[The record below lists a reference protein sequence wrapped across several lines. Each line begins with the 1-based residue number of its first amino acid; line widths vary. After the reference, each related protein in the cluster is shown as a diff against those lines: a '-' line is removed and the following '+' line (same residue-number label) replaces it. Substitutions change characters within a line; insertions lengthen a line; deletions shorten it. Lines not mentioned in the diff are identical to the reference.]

1 MRLQHRQYFMG
12 SRSATSRAVSRV
24 VVVLVSLGLTGVAG
38 GMAGCGGVDP
48 VASYAGP
55 VTDPTLLYTSLTV
68 DHPAIT
74 MSTVAPYDALQLTAT
89 PRDALGNPMTGLPA
103 PMYLSSDTTKV
114 RVSADGMVTAV
125 GTVIGVRVIATLVAG
140 PVSHVDTAL
149 IDVTNTATP
158 PKLASLSIQ
167 PVAPDSAVWPLFGK
181 FDLAYVIAAISGLQK
196 GTTLVPRL
204 VDSAGNPMS
213 VGEMAYTSLDLAIGS
228 ADRLGNMN
236 FRKPGQVRIVAQT
249 TAYGISR
256 ADTLTATVIMPVA
269 QAAQIYARADG
280 TPGFFTVLPDNSLA
294 EMKDI
299 YLAPS
304 GIVAWYNYTPHDID
318 IVFDDPTNVV
328 QPTVNISNIVV
339 GGFGG
344 QCAAGNT
351 MIPANLDPD
360 PEWGVYST
368 IRVVQFP
375 VPGVYTYRST
385 AIGTSMRVIVN
396 KDLPPE

>member
-1 MRLQHRQYFMG
+1 MGPTSISRSQSKSLPIRCSPAARRAARRRRSSMRLQHRQYFMG

-167 PVAPDSAVWPLFGK
+167 P
-181 FDLAYVIAAISGLQK
+181 
-196 GTTLVPRL
+196 
-204 VDSAGNPMS
+204 
-213 VGEMAYTSLDLAIGS
+213 
-228 ADRLGNMN
+228 
-236 FRKPGQVRIVAQT
+236 
-249 TAYGISR
+249 
-256 ADTLTATVIMPVA
+256 
-269 QAAQIYARADG
+269 
-280 TPGFFTVLPDNSLA
+280 
-294 EMKDI
+294 
-299 YLAPS
+299 
-304 GIVAWYNYTPHDID
+304 
-318 IVFDDPTNVV
+318 
-328 QPTVNISNIVV
+328 
-339 GGFGG
+339 
-344 QCAAGNT
+344 
-351 MIPANLDPD
+351 
-360 PEWGVYST
+360 
-368 IRVVQFP
+368 
-375 VPGVYTYRST
+375 
-385 AIGTSMRVIVN
+385 
-396 KDLPPE
+396 